1 VVFSIKLIRLLWV
14 YLKAG
19 ANQEFKEVTLKRV
32 NRLAFL
38 IVILSVSY
46 SSATTYHISKSGN
59 DSRDG
64 RSWSNAW
71 LTVGHLNDGTFLGG
85 DTVYFGRGDY
95 YLAPATEMSVPS
107 NETSQWTAYL
117 DSSFM
122 VGGSG
127 MARLMG
133 AAPVSTS
140 GWDRYG
146 TSNVY
151 ARYFPEQ
158 NGADVGICG
167 QNDSMLFLIS
177 SAGSTSGYD
186 LADVISYEGFAYWDD
201 ANDSLYVHCR
211 DLGLG
216 YNPANYTIDIG
227 YCDVND
233 LVAHFRLYR
242 YSHRVVWKGL
252 EFNYCRGYGIMI
264 AGNSNIMP
272 DNIQV
277 VHCDFQNGWSFQALN
292 SGNNPGYIRTALAN
306 TQDQSCDNLLI
317 RGCTFDSYITADY
330 PFADD
335 RLRGSRGT
343 ILGAWYGNRGT
354 VIDSCLFYGA
364 SECVIHWKNQSGHDL
379 ALNNTVRYCTF
390 KPIWTDLY
398 IQMENCQQN
407 DSVYGNVFWGGL
419 SPTTSN
425 CYEYGIRFKGTQS
438 PEPDNGTSHYVMNNT
453 FYNVGKSSAVP
464 ACGVSSQTID
474 PAYKVTA
481 KYNIFY
487 SEGTQN
493 LMRLDTGARDS
504 LISDSNMFYST
515 SADKFWSGSALDSAE
530 WINLGY
536 GYDAH
541 STMSVNPGFSNA
553 DGVDFSRPSAP
564 QEMNLTYGGQ
574 TWTRYGAWQPPSGP
588 DVTPPV
594 ISNVRSTDTTSNSV
608 TIRWSTNEGATS
620 RVEYGLTT
628 SYGSFTPLDPTLVWS
643 HAQAIAGLSPT
654 TTYHYRV
661 LSRDAAGNE
670 AVSVDYTFR
679 TLTPDTNP
687 PTINGVGAQ
696 NITPSSAT
704 IVWATNELATSQV
717 NYGLTTSYGST
728 TTLDPTLELTHDV
741 GLSGLTADTLYHY
754 RVRSR
759 DAAGNEAVSGDYTFR
774 TLTPDTTPPTISAV
788 VAGNITATSAT
799 ITWTTNELA
808 TSQVNYG
815 LTNSYGSTTFLDP
828 ALLLNHGVG
837 ITGLTPDTLYHYRV
851 RSSDAAGNEAVSS
864 DFTFN
869 TDTVMTMQLI
879 SLDVPVSVCGN
890 YSGYNPIRINDGV
903 VNPRGGTSTTWASD
917 SDSTSPHWI
926 EFTFSAI
933 RQVSRARV
941 LWALNG
947 SNWMCSQQ
955 YIIQHWDANSG
966 SYVNTATVNN
976 SSPDSIT
983 ITDFTPVTTNRIR
996 YWQPANMG
1004 PVTYRRITWLTE
1016 LELYG
1021 TNAGQDTIPPD
1032 PIDDLG
1038 AAPAD
1043 VEGYIDLQWTA
1054 PSAIDGPQQAD
1065 HYDIRYS
1072 TGSINESNWTQ
1083 ATAVSN
1089 PPVPNVGGVG
1099 ELFTV
1104 TGLSAGTIFNLA
1116 IKSYDNVG
1124 NESPLSNVISSYSAG
1139 ISPPIALDTR
1149 VDSSTA
1155 TAVLV
1160 GAAMSSYL
1168 SVFYE
1173 FALDTTEAFS
1183 NARMEV
1189 SLLADSTVTC
1199 FFDSLSAEG
1208 HYYWRFRAV
1217 ASDRSFT
1224 SDWSNVLNFDYF
1236 SGNGPA
1242 LTSADC
1248 LFPTEGTTV
1257 QSSSPTFLVRSVPN
1271 VAYVY
1276 IQVADN
1282 TGFSSPTESG
1292 PLSAGSGDVAWK
1304 ISQPLLQG
1312 PVYYWRVSADN
1323 IMWTAPI
1330 AFGAEIDI
1338 HPYPNPFRASEG
1350 VPGVTFVNLPGNSK
1364 VTIATVSG
1372 SVVREAEG
1380 IGPDEWIWDVKNNGG
1395 GELASGVYLYRVDY
1409 PDGSSSGKVMV
1420 IR

>member
-1 VVFSIKLIRLLWV
+1 M
-14 YLKAG
+14 
-19 ANQEFKEVTLKRV
+19 KRV
-32 NRLAFL
+32 NLPAF
-38 IVILSVSY
+38 VILVLSVSY
-46 SSATTYHISKSGN
+46 SGATTYHISRSG
-59 DSRDG
+59 DDGRDG
-64 RSWSNAW
+64 RTWSNAW
-71 LTVGHLNDGTFLGG
+71 RTVAHLDDGTFLGG
-85 DTVYFGRGDY
+85 DTVYFGTGDY
-95 YLAPATEMSVPS
+95 YLVPGQELNVPD

-122 VGGSG
+122 AGGPG
-127 MARLMG
+127 MARICG
-133 AAPVSTS
+133 AAPVSTT

-146 TSNVY
+146 TTDVY

-158 NGADVGICG
+158 AGLDVGICG
-167 QNDSMLFLIS
+167 QNDSMLFLIG
-177 SAGSTSGYD
+177 SAGSISGYD
-186 LADVISYEGFAYWDD
+186 LSDVITREGFAYWNDVT
-201 ANDSLYVHCR
+201 DSLYVHCR

-216 YNPANYTIDIG
+216 RNPASYTMEVG
-227 YCDVND
+227 YCND
-233 LVAHFRLYR
+233 DGLIAHFRLYR
-242 YSHRVVWKGL
+242 YSQRVTWLGL

-264 AGNSNIMP
+264 AGTSNIMP
-272 DNIQV
+272 DNVRI
-277 VHCDFQNGWSFQALN
+277 VHCDFQNGWSFQSLN
-292 SGNNPGYIRTALAN
+292 TGNNPGYIRTPLAN
-306 TQDQSCDNLLI
+306 TQDQSCDSLLI
-317 RGCTFDSYITADY
+317 RSCTFDSYITADY
-330 PFADD
+330 PFTDD
-335 RLRGSRGT
+335 NLLGSRGT
-343 ILGAWYGNRGT
+343 ILGAFYGNRGT
-354 VIDSCLFYGA
+354 VIESCYFYGA
-364 SECVIHWKNQSGHDL
+364 SECVIHWKNQTGDDL

-407 DSVYGNVFWGGL
+407 DSVYGNIFWGGL
-419 SPTTSN
+419 SPSVSN
-425 CYEYGIRFKGTQS
+425 CYEYGIRFKGTQ
-438 PEPDNGTSHYVMNNT
+438 PPLPANGTSHYVMNNT
-453 FYNVGKSSAVP
+453 FYNVGRSSSVP
-464 ACGVSSQTID
+464 ACGFSSQTID
-474 PAYKVTA
+474 PAYRVTL

-487 SEGTQN
+487 SEGAQN
-493 LMRLDTGARDS
+493 LVRLDTGARDS
-504 LISDSNMFYST
+504 LVSDSNMFYST
-515 SADKFWSGSALDSAE
+515 SADKFYSGGALDSAE
-530 WINLGY
+530 WVNLGY
-536 GYDAH
+536 GFDAH
-541 STMSVNPGFSNA
+541 STMSVNPGFING
-553 DGVDFSRPSAP
+553 DGMNFSRPSAP

-608 TIRWSTNEGATS
+608 TIRWSTNENATS

-643 HAQAIAGLSPT
+643 HAQTITGLSPT

-661 LSRDAAGNE
+661 RSRDAAGNE
-670 AVSVDYTFR
+670 AVSGDYTFR

-687 PTINGVGAQ
+687 PTISGVGAQ

-704 IVWATNELATSQV
+704 IAWTTNEVATSQV

-728 TTLDPTLELTHDV
+728 TTLDPTLVLAHGV

-759 DAAGNEAVSGDYTFR
+759 DAAGNEAVSGDYTFH
-774 TLTPDTTPPTISAV
+774 TLTPDTNPPTITGVGAQ
-788 VAGNITATSAT
+788 NITPSSAT
-799 ITWTTNELA
+799 IAWTTNEVA

-815 LTNSYGSTTFLDP
+815 LTTNYGSTTTLDP
-828 ALLLNHGVG
+828 TLVLAHGVG
-837 ITGLTPDTLYHYRV
+837 LSGLTADTLYHYRV
-851 RSSDAAGNEAVSS
+851 RSRDASGNEAVSG
-864 DFTFN
+864 DYTFL
-869 TDTVMTMQLI
+869 TDTVATMQLI
-879 SLDVPVSVCGN
+879 SVGVPTTVCGS
-890 YSGYNPIRINDGV
+890 YSGYNPARINDGV
-903 VNPRGGTSTTWASD
+903 INPRGGTSTTWASD
-917 SDSTSPHWI
+917 SDSTNPHWI
-926 EFTFSAI
+926 EFTFPGL
-933 RQVSRARV
+933 RQVRRARV
-941 LWALNG
+941 LWAWNG
-947 SNWMCSQQ
+947 SNSSWMCSQQ

-966 SYVNTATVNN
+966 SYVNTAVVNN
-976 SSPDSIT
+976 SSADSIT
-983 ITDFTPVTTNRIR
+983 MTDFTPVTTNRIR

-1038 AAPAD
+1038 AAPAG
-1043 VEGYIDLQWTA
+1043 VEGSIDLQWTA
-1054 PSAIDGPQQAD
+1054 PGAADGAAQAN

-1072 TGSINESNWTQ
+1072 TAPIVESNWTQ

-1099 ELFTV
+1099 QSFTV
-1104 TGLSAGTIFNLA
+1104 TGLSTGAIYNLA
-1116 IKSYDNVG
+1116 IKSYDDAG

-1139 ISPPIALDTR
+1139 IGPPMALDTR
-1149 VDSSTA
+1149 VDSSTE
-1155 TAVLV
+1155 TAVLI
-1160 GAAMSSYL
+1160 GAAVSSYL

-1189 SLLADSTVTC
+1189 SLLADSMVTC
-1199 FFDSLSAEG
+1199 LFDSLSVEG

-1224 SDWSNVLNFDYF
+1224 SDWSNVLNFDYS

-1248 LFPTEGTTV
+1248 LFPPEGTTV
-1257 QSSSPTFLVRSVPN
+1257 QSSRPTFLVRSVPD

-1276 IQVADN
+1276 IQVAGD
-1282 TGFSSPTESG
+1282 TGFSSPIESG
-1292 PLSAGSGDVAWK
+1292 PLTAVSGDFAWK
-1304 ISQPLLQG
+1304 ISQPLQQG
-1312 PVYYWRVSADN
+1312 PVYYWRASADN
-1323 IMWTAPI
+1323 IIWTAPI
-1330 AFGAEIDI
+1330 AFAAEIDI
-1338 HPYPNPFRASEG
+1338 HPYPNPYRASVG
-1350 VPGVTFVNLPGNSK
+1350 VPGVTFVNLPGNSR

-1409 PDGSSSGKVMV
+1409 PDGSSSGKVMI